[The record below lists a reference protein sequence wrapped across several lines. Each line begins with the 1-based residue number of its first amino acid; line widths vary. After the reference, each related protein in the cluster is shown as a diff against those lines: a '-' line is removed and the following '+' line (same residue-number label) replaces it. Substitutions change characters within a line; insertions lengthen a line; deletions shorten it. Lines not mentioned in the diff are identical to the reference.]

1 MAYMINSI
9 LRRIFLISLL
19 LILSPALLTA
29 SEFMSKD
36 GMIVPRADSVFDDIY
51 LFGNQSEIY
60 GFVDGDIFAFCYDI
74 ETDGNITGSVNLFGY
89 NVLLNGNVGNSSR
102 LFGYQVDFGAH
113 TGRDVLAFAQKID
126 IGRDAVIEH
135 DLTCGGEKVTFDGI
149 IRGDADINA
158 DIVTISGTIDGDLK
172 VSGGEISIIS
182 PAVIKGDFTC
192 TSREEPY
199 VDEGVVI
206 EGETK
211 WTPPKKA
218 ETEEKKS
225 EALSAFGA
233 IFRFLLFLMAFV
245 TGLAL
250 ILLFR
255 NHTNESAV
263 QLQKRFWHTLA
274 IGFLAWIIF
283 IGGSLILLV
292 LIIGIPLSILLATV
306 GMVLFYIGKIYV
318 SIFIGRL
325 LVDLITRGKKIAI
338 GWELLIGLIILSVVF
353 RIPGFGTL
361 VYIVTFVLGTGAA
374 IAGYLSLTQSKKAPP
389 ATTL

>member
-1 MAYMINSI
+1 MINSI
-9 LRRIFLISLL
+9 LRKIFLVSLL

-29 SEFMSKD
+29 SEFLSKD
-36 GMIVPRADSVFDDIY
+36 GMMIPRSDSVLDDIFM
-51 LFGNQSEIY
+51 FGNQSEIY

-102 LFGYQVDFGAH
+102 LFGYQVDIGAH

-126 IGRDAVIEH
+126 IGKDAVIEH

-149 IRGDADINA
+149 IHGNADINA
-158 DIVTISGTIDGDLK
+158 DVVTISGTIDGDLK

-199 VDEGVVI
+199 VDKGVVI
-206 EGETK
+206 EGETE
-211 WTPPKKA
+211 WTPPKEA
-218 ETEEKKS
+218 EPGEKKS
-225 EALSAFGA
+225 EGLSAFGA

-250 ILLFR
+250 ILLFHD
-255 NHTNESAV
+255 HTNESTV

-292 LIIGIPLSILLATV
+292 LIIGIPLSILLAVV

-325 LVDLITRGKKIAI
+325 LVDLIARGKRIAL

-353 RIPGFGTL
+353 RIPGLGTL

-389 ATTL
+389 ATTS